1 MRGCGTPLAAGLLG
15 AVLACGTAAG
25 ATLPAA
31 PSPAPETG
39 VTASRPAPSAPGE
52 PSSWGANQARF
63 APSSTSGPSSS
74 GSSGSSGEGV
84 TAATAAAGPDWVFR
98 GAGWGHGIG
107 MSQYGAMEMARD
119 GYSAAQIL
127 GHYYTGTTY
136 DAVADTAVIS
146 VNLRNGVSTTS
157 LTTSALSTG
166 GGAIRLTA
174 GGTTAVMTGK
184 LGATVTVV
192 RSGSSAK
199 ATCTSCTPVTTL
211 SGTFIQATWNDGRT
225 LLDVDGTRYLSGTL
239 VVWPS
244 PSASTTLEVTN
255 KVRLHDEYLD
265 YLREVPWSWPL
276 EAKKAQAAAARGYAL
291 SQSYKDSCKCH
302 LFDDTRSQVY
312 GGYPSASDLPYWS
325 GWQQAVRA
333 TGTTT
338 TGYVTRY
345 AGAII
350 QAFYSSSS
358 GGRTQNNE
366 DVWGGTPLPYLRS
379 VSDPW
384 SVRSSNPNAS
394 WRTVITGGSL
404 ASAFGLS
411 DVAKLDLHDR
421 TAGNGVDVATA
432 TSAAGASATIDGES
446 LRSRLGLKGTWVRH
460 LVSRVDGANRY
471 DVAANVAKRISV
483 SATSAVIASGES
495 AAVFDA
501 SVSGPLSA
509 AVDGPLLLTAKG
521 ALPAPTMAEL
531 DRRKASLKTVYI
543 VGGAGSVSEAVRT
556 QLEQRYAGLTVTR
569 IAGASRYEVAENVAK
584 EIKARHSVST
594 VIVASGT
601 AIADALGASGPA
613 SALGY
618 PILLTYRDSVPA
630 DTLGALDATGATI
643 AHIVGGEASVAPA
656 VESYLTDTRS
666 MTVRRHGG
674 ASRYEVAANVA
685 TYFRPRFSL
694 PNEIVMTSGA
704 NAALADSLAA
714 GSLKRLMV
722 LTAPSAV
729 PEATLAVFQTTPQL
743 ETVVAVGG
751 AASVPAARLVQAQSS

>member
-1 MRGCGTPLAAGLLG
+1 M
-15 AVLACGTAAG
+15 
-25 ATLPAA
+25 
-31 PSPAPETG
+31 
-39 VTASRPAPSAPGE
+39 
-52 PSSWGANQARF
+52 
-63 APSSTSGPSSS
+63 
-74 GSSGSSGEGV
+74 
-84 TAATAAAGPDWVFR
+84 
-98 GAGWGHGIG
+98 
-107 MSQYGAMEMARD
+107 
-119 GYSAAQIL
+119 
-127 GHYYTGTTY
+127 
-136 DAVADTAVIS
+136 
-146 VNLRNGVSTTS
+146 
-157 LTTSALSTG
+157 
-166 GGAIRLTA
+166 
-174 GGTTAVMTGK
+174 
-184 LGATVTVV
+184 
-192 RSGSSAK
+192 
-199 ATCTSCTPVTTL
+199 
-211 SGTFIQATWNDGRT
+211 
-225 LLDVDGTRYLSGTL
+225 
-239 VVWPS
+239 
-244 PSASTTLEVTN
+244 
-255 KVRLHDEYLD
+255 
-265 YLREVPWSWPL
+265 
-276 EAKKAQAAAARGYAL
+276 
-291 SQSYKDSCKCH
+291 
-302 LFDDTRSQVY
+302 
-312 GGYPSASDLPYWS
+312 
-325 GWQQAVRA
+325 
-333 TGTTT
+333 
-338 TGYVTRY
+338 
-345 AGAII
+345 
-350 QAFYSSSS
+350 
-358 GGRTQNNE
+358 
-366 DVWGGTPLPYLRS
+366 
-379 VSDPW
+379 
-384 SVRSSNPNAS
+384 
-394 WRTVITGGSL
+394 
-404 ASAFGLS
+404 
-411 DVAKLDLHDR
+411 
-421 TAGNGVDVATA
+421 
-432 TSAAGASATIDGES
+432 
-446 LRSRLGLKGTWVRH
+446 RH

-521 ALPAPTMAEL
+521 ALPAPTVAEL

-613 SALGY
+613 SAPG
-618 PILLTYRDSVPA
+618 VP
-630 DTLGALDATGATI
+630 DP
-643 AHIVGGEASVAPA
+643 AHLPTTRCRRTPSEPWTRRAPPSRTSSAGRRQVAPA